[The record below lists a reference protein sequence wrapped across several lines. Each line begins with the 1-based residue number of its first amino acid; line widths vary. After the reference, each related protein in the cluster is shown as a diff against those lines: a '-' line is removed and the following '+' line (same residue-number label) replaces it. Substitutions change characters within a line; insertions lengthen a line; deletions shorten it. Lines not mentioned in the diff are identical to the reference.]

1 MCFWVQGLFH
11 IKRRLAGGAGAGS
24 PRLSDIRETFLKKI
38 VPGAGVRNA
47 LLDHLQDGILNRGVG
62 VQHPQKEKERA
73 LATSRGEIE
82 PGPAVTLAAGITG
95 SR

>member
-1 MCFWVQGLFH
+1 MLTVLTSPVPRVVRPPLNVLFPSLFSH
-11 IKRRLAGGAGAGS
+11 KKGSAGCRGAQRPAY
-24 PRLSDIRETFLKKI
+24 P
-38 VPGAGVRNA
+38 
-47 LLDHLQDGILNRGVG
+47 LQDGILNRGVG